1 MTGPSR
7 SDGFDAV
14 VVGSGPNG
22 LMGALVL
29 ANHGRRVL
37 LVEAAGRIGG
47 AMRSEELTLPGFR
60 HDVGAAVLP
69 LALASPAFR
78 ELRLTVDEV
87 QWAHPRVP
95 TAHPLANADAVLVYR
110 ELDRTV
116 AELGRDGPAWRRLVG
131 PAGHQPL
138 VDALLSPLSP
148 SKALRAAPALIRYGA
163 TGVLPAAALARL
175 AFREPRARAALAGMG
190 AHSVLSLRAPSSGG
204 YGTFLAGLAHSV
216 GWPLVVGGTENLA
229 RALAARLER
238 AGGEIHTGTT
248 VRDLRELPPAR
259 TLLLD
264 LTPRQLVAIAGDR
277 LPSGYRRRLSRFR
290 YGPGVFK
297 LDYALAGRMPWLDS
311 RVQQAGTVHVGGT
324 LDEIAAAEADV
335 AHGRHPDR
343 PFVMCVQPTVADPTR
358 APAGQHTLWAYCH
371 VPNGSPADMT
381 EAIEAQLERFA
392 PGFRDLVLARHHLTP
407 AQLEDFDANLVG
419 GDLGG
424 GSADLRQFVARPVLA
439 ARPWSTP
446 ARGVYLCSASTPPGG
461 GVHGMGGWHA
471 AHLALRD

>member
-1 MTGPSR
+1 VIGAIPP
-7 SDGFDAV
+7 DGFDAV

-37 LVEAAGRIGG
+37 LVEAADRVGG
-47 AMRSEELTLPGFR
+47 AMRTEELTLPGFR
-60 HDVGAAVLP
+60 HDVGATVLP

-78 ELRLTVDEV
+78 ELTLTVDEV
-87 QWAHPRVP
+87 QWAHPPIP
-95 TAHPLANADAVLVYR
+95 TAHPLADADAVLIHR
-110 ELDRTV
+110 GLDQTV
-116 AELGRDGPAWRRLVG
+116 AQLGRDGPAWRRLVG

-163 TGVLPAAALARL
+163 TAVLPATALASM
-175 AFREPRARAALAGMG
+175 AFREPRARAALAGMS
-190 AHSVLSLRAPSSGG
+190 AHSVLSLRAPSTGG

-229 RALAARLER
+229 RALASRLER
-238 AGGEIHTGTT
+238 LGGEIHTGTT
-248 VRDLRELPPAR
+248 IGDLRELPPAR

-264 LTPRQLVAIAGDR
+264 LTPRQLIAIAGDR
-277 LPSGYRRRLSRFR
+277 LPPGYRRRLSRFR

-297 LDYALAGRMPWLDS
+297 LDYALAGPMPWRDP

-324 LDEIAAAEADV
+324 LAEIAAAEADV

-343 PFVMCVQPTVADPTR
+343 PFVLCVQPSVADPTR
-358 APAGQHTLWAYCH
+358 APAGQHTLWAYSH
-371 VPNGSPADMT
+371 VPNGSLVDMT
-381 EAIEAQLERFA
+381 DAIESQLERFA
-392 PGFRDLVLARHHLTP
+392 PGFRELVLARHHLTP
-407 AQLEDFDANLVG
+407 AKLEDFDANLIG

-424 GSADLRQFVARPVLA
+424 GSADLRQFIARPVLS

-446 ARGVYLCSASTPPGG
+446 VQGIYLCSASTPPGG